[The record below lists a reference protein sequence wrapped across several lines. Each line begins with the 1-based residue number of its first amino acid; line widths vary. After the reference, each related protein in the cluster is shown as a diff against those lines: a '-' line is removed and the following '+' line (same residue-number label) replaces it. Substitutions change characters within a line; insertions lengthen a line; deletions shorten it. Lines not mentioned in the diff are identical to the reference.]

1 MHNSSQIFKCINFE
15 MHIIQKWQSSKKK
28 YFENMHRN
36 SPLNNICINVSE
48 AMNES

>member
-1 MHNSSQIFKCINFE
+1 MHNSSQIFKYINFE
-15 MHIIQKWQSSKKK
+15 MHIIQKWQSSEK

-48 AMNES
+48 AMNKS

>member
-15 MHIIQKWQSSKKK
+15 MYIIQKWQSSKK

-36 SPLNNICINVSE
+36 SPLNNICIKVSE
-48 AMNES
+48 AMLQS

>member
-15 MHIIQKWQSSKKK
+15 MYIIQKWQSSKK

-36 SPLNNICINVSE
+36 SPLNNICINASE
-48 AMNES
+48 AMNKS